1 MRLVVRFDAP
11 PTVKGVRV
19 ALVAE
24 TFTPAVNGVVNSV
37 IRTAEQ
43 LSLHGYQPVVIA
55 PSGESFRVR
64 LGHEVPVVTVP
75 AISVPGYAG
84 LQVARPGLDLTPVLD
99 ELDPDV
105 VHLASPAILGWAAV
119 RAAVRTG
126 RPAVAS
132 FQTDLAGFV
141 RRRGIRFGAPGMVWT
156 GLRRLHGQADVT
168 LAPSTATA
176 YLLGRHG
183 ISPVRVIPRGVDL
196 SLFRPMRREPTLR
209 AQLLA
214 GRRLLV
220 GYVGRLSV
228 EKRVNLLRQVSERSD
243 VSLVVVG
250 EGPQRTQLEGQL
262 PRAQFLGRCTGTELA
277 AIMASLDLLIHP
289 GADET
294 FCQVVQEALASGVPV
309 IAPASGGPL
318 DLIAHRDNCWVWSDD
333 DPRTLAS
340 MVDSLLD
347 HPDEIR
353 LAAARARPSVRHRT
367 WSAVTEALIA
377 VYDEVLDRPR
387 RHRFAS

>member
-318 DLIAHRDNCWVWSDD
+318 DLIAHRDNGWLWSDD